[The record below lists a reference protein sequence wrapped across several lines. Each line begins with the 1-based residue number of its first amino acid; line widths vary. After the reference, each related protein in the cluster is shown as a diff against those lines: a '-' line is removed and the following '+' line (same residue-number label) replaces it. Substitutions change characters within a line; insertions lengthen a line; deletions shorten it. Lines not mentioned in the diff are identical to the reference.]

1 MFRYRI
7 IYCTF
12 LSAAILFYI
21 FFNGYLSFFTL
32 IFVLLLPFISLIFLL
47 LSIWKTCVKFNADS
61 FAVNRN
67 DEFKVCIYINNKF
80 IFPIAKTQIKFN
92 YTNVFL
98 GDTKEEILNM
108 PINSRSEQRVEYS
121 FKSNYCGK
129 IKFKILNIKYYD
141 CLGIFSVTKQ
151 PNDEFDVFVTPNIY
165 FIDTQINDFTTEFET
180 NVYDKNKPGNDPS
193 EIFDIRNYRMGDRL
207 RNIHWK
213 LSSKLNTLMVKELSR
228 PIDEE
233 VLIMLE
239 MCANDRESINCIIET
254 FASLSNFFL
263 SNNIKHRVQWFDIK
277 NNQQR
282 YKDITS
288 KDDLSFLLNEI
299 LSSEFYKDKP
309 HVLNCINN
317 YLEESSFNFIYITS
331 QITDEL
337 AEFYKKNQKISV
349 IYINK
354 ESKNQN
360 INNNVNLMGVNIIDI
375 QPGKVQESLFG
386 FTL

>member
-1 MFRYRI
+1 MFKYRI

-21 FFNGYLSFFTL
+21 FFSGYLSFFTL
-32 IFVLLLPFISLIFLL
+32 TFVILLPFISLIFLL
-47 LSIWKTCVKFNADS
+47 LAIWKTYVKFNVDS
-61 FAVNRN
+61 FAVNKN
-67 DEFKVCIYINNKF
+67 DEFKVDIYINNKC
-80 IFPIAKTQIKFN
+80 IFPIVKTQIKFN

-98 GDTKEEILNM
+98 GDTKEETLNL
-108 PINSRSEQRVEYS
+108 PINSLSEQKIEYN

-151 PNDEFDVFVTPNIY
+151 PNGEFDVFVTPNIY

-180 NVYDKNKPGNDPS
+180 NAYDKNKPGNDPS
-193 EIFDIRNYRMGDRL
+193 EIFDIRSYRMGDRL
-207 RNIHWK
+207 HNIHWK
-213 LSSKLNTLMVKELSR
+213 LSSKLNTLMVKELSQ
-228 PIDEE
+228 PINEE

-277 NNQQR
+277 NNLQR

-288 KDDLSFLLNEI
+288 KDDLSFLLHEI
-299 LSSEFYKDKP
+299 LSSGFYKDKP
-309 HVLNCINN
+309 YVLNCINN
-317 YLEESSFNFIYITS
+317 YLEESPFNFIYITS

-337 AEFYKKNQKISV
+337 AEFYIKNQEISV
-349 IYINK
+349 FYINK
-354 ESKNQN
+354 ENKNQN
-360 INNNVNLMGVNIIDI
+360 ISNNINLMGINVIDI